1 MGVRSLNLQQC
12 LNAHVDCFIFYR
24 MVQPRILTVSIL
36 LGFSFLLGYADHEE
50 HTCNEDYRTLAN
62 ALINTSDNLYQLS
75 ITFFPTNRAPPAF
88 VKVIYHY
95 DDTNITDQE
104 WLWSAGAFY
113 FFQPLRI
120 YQFTSLF
127 FGNPEFRSGIV
138 ILTLPANCSDAP
150 APLMETLTQRV
161 RVALM

>member
-1 MGVRSLNLQQC
+1 MLQS
-12 LNAHVDCFIFYR
+12 
-24 MVQPRILTVSIL
+24 RILIVSIL
-36 LGFSFLLGYADHEE
+36 LRFSSLLGHAEGQ
-50 HTCNEDYRTLAN
+50 TCNENYETLAN
-62 ALINTSDNLYQLS
+62 ALIGTSDNKYQMS
-75 ITFFPTNRAPPAF
+75 IAFFPTNRAPPAF
-88 VKVIYHY
+88 VSVIYRY

-127 FGNPEFRSGIV
+127 FGNPEFRSGTV
-138 ILTLPANCSDAP
+138 TLTLPANCSNAP

-161 RVALM
+161 RDNFTVAVRKALISQHRNLQGS